1 MITALSELVLRV
13 IPMITLENVLMV
25 SDWMVLTLFVIAV
38 LSQVYAVLRSITIG
52 DLKETKRY
60 GIQGFAM
67 LIVGVTLYSV
77 LL

>member
-67 LIVGVTLYSV
+67 LIIGVTLYSI

>member
-67 LIVGVTLYSV
+67 LIVGVTLYSI